1 MKNKKRKNKN
11 YTEKVK
17 TGKFATPATI
27 WKEALNQ
34 GLIKRYSE
42 GGDLAKLLT
51 SAIPIPG
58 VPQAANLFINA
69 VDQGKEPLNTTSLY
83 KEGGQLRGISQYVG
97 ANHDN
102 GGIPIGSDGEVNGMN
117 AVAEAEGG
125 EYKVKFNNLPEMK
138 GTNYIFPNIKS
149 FRSEIE
155 SNLKENSKHTNPDT
169 DRIARNTIE
178 MNFKKLMMRNENR
191 KAKEE
196 LNTKQFGEGGKLKY
210 SEGGFPPFESMFGAL
225 RTMMAPQVSSL
236 GNYGRFSRY
245 KNQLE
250 SGTPIKEDF
259 WDDDMKKTFNEY
271 PQGFMPAVEGRPEED
286 TLMYHEDTEK
296 QVAGS
301 RLATMAMTGF
311 DPHAVIN
318 ADSAGR
324 TSGLDPLANDDGF
337 IPFDDAQIDAHIK
350 DRLAIEKVKREVPD
364 VNAPKR
370 LNLSKVGK
378 AIGKGVEFA
387 VDKAPQM
394 MRAAGLVGGLV
405 DAFQKPER
413 ETPVMPDFT
422 KSDKEFNNMST
433 DLTQARQDAQAV
445 TNMMS
450 NVNRSASTGFGA
462 YRARQAANYS
472 NLADQLGRIG
482 TQEQQMR
489 NQIAGTRGNYEY
501 QKAMTERNIQDETV
515 QRNLANKAMS
525 QDFRRL
531 ALQDLVGEAD
541 RLSTQKNIKQL
552 ATMNTQLGLAYL
564 SSLAP
569 DVDVNKEMLTNIQ
582 KVANGEMAASELS
595 DQELLVYKRAKA
607 KTK

>member
-34 GLIKRYSE
+34 KLIKRYSE

-51 SAIPIPG
+51 SVIPIPG

-69 VDQGKEPLNTTSLY
+69 TDQGKEPLNTTPLY
-83 KEGGQLRGISQYVG
+83 KEGGQLRGISQYIG

-102 GGIPIGSDGEVNGMN
+102 GGIPIGSEGEVNGMN

-178 MNFKKLMMRNENR
+178 MNFKKLMMRNESR
-191 KAKEE
+191 KAEE
-196 LNTKQFGEGGKLKY
+196 QLNTNQFAEGGKLKY
-210 SEGGFPPFESMFGAL
+210 ENGDFLFPFMGA
-225 RTMMAPQVSSL
+225 MSPQFQFD
-236 GNYGRFSRY
+236 NINEDI
-245 KNQLE
+245 NQRVQ
-250 SGTPIKEDF
+250 
-259 WDDDMKKTFNEY
+259 NEQFKSNV
-271 PQGFMPAVEGRPEED
+271 PTVDSP
-286 TLMYHEDTEK
+286 TL
-296 QVAGS
+296 
-301 RLATMAMTGF
+301 
-311 DPHAVIN
+311 
-318 ADSAGR
+318 DSFKI
-324 TSGLDPLANDDGF
+324 S
-337 IPFDDAQIDAHIK
+337 FDDAAVDADIA
-350 DRLAIEKVKREVPD
+350 DQVKNDAFKNRIPD

-370 LNLSKVGK
+370 LDLSKVGK

-413 ETPVMPDFT
+413 ETPIMPDFT
-422 KSDKEFNNMST
+422 KADKEFDNMST

-489 NQIAGTRGNYEY
+489 NQIAGTKGSYEY
-501 QKAMTERNIQDETV
+501 QKAMTERGIEDETV

-541 RLSTQKNIKQL
+541 RLSTQANLKDL
-552 ATMNTQLGLAYL
+552 AGMNTELGKAYL
-564 SSLAP
+564 ETLAP
-569 DVDVNKEMLTNIQ
+569 DVTISWDMVENIQ
-582 KVANGEMAASELS
+582 KVIKGDLDASELN
-595 DQELLVYKRAKA
+595 DQELLVYKKIPK
-607 KTK
+607 KTKKNN